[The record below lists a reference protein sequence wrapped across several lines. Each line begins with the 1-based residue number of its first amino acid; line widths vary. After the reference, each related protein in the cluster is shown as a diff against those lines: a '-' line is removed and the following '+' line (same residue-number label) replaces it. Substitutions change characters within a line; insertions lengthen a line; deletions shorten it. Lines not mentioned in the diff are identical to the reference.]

1 MENPQQHQQRK
12 VRTVRQRK
20 APPAPEPMH
29 ALDSIP
35 IVQLVPVTEAAIAAD
50 CTPNYGAPQ
59 ISRLRK
65 FVARCEAAGV
75 TQLPDDRL
83 ATVAKAYVESHTGRK
98 GSPSPSEKDQR
109 RAVIRRL
116 LKAAVRAGV
125 VVLDPFDLPFDAVLA
140 GEDLPIAVKVKA
152 FRANGR
158 DAEAFERV
166 RSVFESIV
174 TRAVTA
180 DPGIPIP
187 RLSNF
192 LCDLLIWCDGESIPL
207 EADRVLSYRVVDRH
221 LSERYD
227 AKGGSYS
234 SARSTLFRAEQA
246 ISPSPPR
253 RAARRA
259 SRNPGYTEAE
269 QAAMIRWARSLTG
282 LARNFW
288 VLLVLGLGA
297 GFDMPGMRNLRG
309 THIFRVGDFVVA
321 HDPAQREFPVCFEPE
336 WAEEAMLLAEAAG
349 DNYLLCPNRRDRTNR
364 AFLSGVRQAA
374 GPPPAGTPRPSCP
387 RLKTT
392 WMARHLDRG
401 TDAMVLVRAAGLKGF
416 GSIDHFFKLIE
427 WPGDDEAFRRL
438 RGDR

>member
-1 MENPQQHQQRK
+1 M
-12 VRTVRQRK
+12 
-20 APPAPEPMH
+20 
-29 ALDSIP
+29 
-35 IVQLVPVTEAAIAAD
+35 
-50 CTPNYGAPQ
+50 
-59 ISRLRK
+59 
-65 FVARCEAAGV
+65 
-75 TQLPDDRL
+75 
-83 ATVAKAYVESHTGRK
+83 
-98 GSPSPSEKDQR
+98 
-109 RAVIRRL
+109 
-116 LKAAVRAGV
+116 KAAVRAGV

-158 DAEAFERV
+158 DPEAFERV

-174 TRAVTA
+174 IRAVTA
-180 DPGIPIP
+180 DPGIPVP

-192 LCDLLIWCDGESIPL
+192 LCDLLIWCDCESIPL
-207 EADRVLSYRVVDRH
+207 EADRVLSYRAVDRH

-227 AKGGSYS
+227 ARGGSYS

-246 ISPSPPR
+246 IFPAPPR

-259 SRNPGYTEAE
+259 SRIPGYTEAE
-269 QAAMIRWARSLTG
+269 EAAMIRWTRSLTG

-309 THIFRVGDFVVA
+309 THIFRLGDFVVA
-321 HDPAQREFPVCFEPE
+321 HDPAQRQFPVCFEPE
-336 WAEEAMLLAEAAG
+336 WAEEAMRLGGGGRQLPAVPTPPGPDEPC
-349 DNYLLCPNRRDRTNR
+349 L
-364 AFLSGVRQAA
+364 LSGVRQAA

-416 GSIDHFFKLIE
+416 GSIDQSLGIAVTCRDG
-427 WPGDDEAFRRL
+427 GDWRCTPLASDFRPTRQP
-438 RGDR
+438 